1 MLLWGGNSFLKP
13 CSQSSFRWWNHFRL
27 HSSTYADPL
36 SPRWYCQFSSWDNLI
51 YIWWITGEGVGEKWL
66 MSCLYEVFG
75 DISPALTFS
84 CISKLLLSDLVY
96 HGGIYWGKKKR
107 KIIYIYIKASTYLY
121 VSFYLTC
128 SQSMKDKFHVKWKLN
143 LCYNLYVLLC
153 LRRTGYVKV
162 FQQSVVY
169 FSWGKQRW
177 LHVFA
182 ITSHVTTV
190 CLSCHTVIIPHKQDR
205 YHCTDTTPFFF
216 TIIAA
221 FFYLM

>member
-1 MLLWGGNSFLKP
+1 MRNGLWAVYMKYLVIYLLLW
-13 CSQSSFRWWNHFRL
+13 HFPV
-27 HSSTYADPL
+27 SL
-36 SPRWYCQFSSWDNLI
+36 SYSWVILFTMEE
-51 YIWWITGEGVGEKWL
+51 YTE
-66 MSCLYEVFG
+66 
-75 DISPALTFS
+75 
-84 CISKLLLSDLVY
+84 
-96 HGGIYWGKKKR
+96 KKK
-107 KIIYIYIKASTYLY
+107 KEKLYIYIKASTYLY

-177 LHVFA
+177 LHVFV